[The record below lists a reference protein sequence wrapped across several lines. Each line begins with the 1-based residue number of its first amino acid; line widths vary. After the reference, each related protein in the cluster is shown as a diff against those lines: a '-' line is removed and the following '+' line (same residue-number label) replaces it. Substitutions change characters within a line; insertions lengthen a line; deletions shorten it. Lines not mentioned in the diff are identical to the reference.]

1 MYRYTHSGHDI
12 ACLWLRSGEQ
22 DCAAKVSSFHMV
34 SDPILLNFVLC
45 SPDYLQI
52 IGVCLALVLLGNG
65 FGASLLHLHCTILN
79 GSQFSLG
86 YSRERL
92 SVLPLVFESLSLDW
106 MFSDKMLWQCA
117 FKDWY
122 TICNDKEAGRE
133 WMCVCVCVWGD
144 VQRARGV
151 NKSVDDSDAPHC
163 NK

>member
-1 MYRYTHSGHDI
+1 MFSLCIAAIGSLITDRSGAMYRYTHSGHDT
-12 ACLWLRSGEQ
+12 ACLWLRSGKQ
-22 DCAAKVSSFHMV
+22 DYAAKVSSFHMV

-92 SVLPLVFESLSLDW
+92 SVLASGVRKSSPWLDVFG
-106 MFSDKMLWQCA
+106 QNA
-117 FKDWY
+117 V
-122 TICNDKEAGRE
+122 A
-133 WMCVCVCVWGD
+133 VCVQGLIHNLQW
-144 VQRARGV
+144 
-151 NKSVDDSDAPHC
+151 
-163 NK
+163 